1 MIRADLLL
9 AAAEGAHP
17 LIPNWWEVLVTAV
30 GFAVLMIIVVK
41 VIVPAFEKAYQ
52 ERVDAIEGGL
62 ERAEKAQAEANAMM
76 ADYQQQLSDARVEA
90 NRIREEARA
99 EGAQI
104 LAEMKAK
111 AAEES
116 ARITEHAN
124 TQIAA
129 ERHAAINSLRG
140 EVGTLATEL
149 ASRIV
154 GEALNDDARSQRVV
168 DRFLADLEAEQ
179 NSSAGAAN

>member
-1 MIRADLLL
+1 M
-9 AAAEGAHP
+9 
-17 LIPNWWEVLVTAV
+17 LVTAV
-30 GFAVLMIIVVK
+30 GFAILMMIVVK

-52 ERVDAIEGGL
+52 TRVDAIEGGL

-76 ADYQQQLSDARVEA
+76 ADYQQQLADARVEA

-104 LAEMKAK
+104 LAELKGK
-111 AAEES
+111 AAEEAS
-116 ARITEHAN
+116 RITEHAQ

-129 ERHAAINSLRG
+129 ERHAAINSLRN

-154 GEALNDDARSQRVV
+154 GEALDDDARSQRVV